1 MGGYH
6 NFKIHVHVALSG
18 GCHRIQTQTHQCNGQ
33 FLAANHSP
41 GNRRPKLTM
50 RGVIIF
56 LNLYANVPRVKRDTV
71 TADIYYYVTTE
82 FDYMKCDLRLAAYDG
97 VV

>member
-1 MGGYH
+1 MGSYH

-18 GCHRIQTQTHQCNGQ
+18 GFHRIQTQTRQCNGQ

-41 GNRRPKLTM
+41 GHRWAKLTM

-56 LNLYANVPRVKRDTV
+56 FNLYANVPRVKRDTV
-71 TADIYYYVTTE
+71 TANIYY
-82 FDYMKCDLRLAAYDG
+82 
-97 VV
+97 